1 MEDIFA
7 CCLVFNC
14 LWITKMVIFNYFDKI
29 CYPQKFA
36 LDVIMKFI
44 LVTNFRQGME
54 MHRSRGIGEW
64 VHRGCEGG
72 DGTVDG
78 SYAVAVKCHHFDPG

>member
-1 MEDIFA
+1 
-7 CCLVFNC
+7 
-14 LWITKMVIFNYFDKI
+14 
-29 CYPQKFA
+29 
-36 LDVIMKFI
+36 MKFT

-54 MHRSRGIGEW
+54 MHCSRGIGEW